1 MTQPDSAPRSLDLFL
16 LGLVDFDSILTLQE
30 EAWAQQQSRLDP
42 SSVRGVVFLCEHPL
56 GITFGREATA
66 DDLSASES
74 DLRAWSIRSRWLA
87 RGGGAILHGPGQLAM
102 TTIFPLD
109 AWGWTPGDLRRC
121 LESTVVDLLAEQGI
135 PATTDLSRPGVWTRG
150 GLVAQTGLAVRS
162 GVSQFGIYLNVC
174 PRMDL
179 QRFIHSSQTPAEV
192 APEVTNSPVI
202 EPETTSIMRRWRLT
216 SVAAERQRVVAMSSI
231 REGIVRHLARQCGTN
246 DYHVFSGHPHLRR
259 VTTLVDHA

>member
-1 MTQPDSAPRSLDLFL
+1 MTQPDSAPRSLDIFL
-16 LGLVDFDSILTLQE
+16 LGLVDFDSLLTLQE

-109 AWGWTPGDLRRC
+109 AWGWTPGDLRRQRKR
-121 LESTVVDLLAEQGI
+121 LVRDLHIVFHTLHQQLKAELRSRHGHFKRHLNAVDFA
-135 PATTDLSRPGVWTRG
+135 
-150 GLVAQTGLAVRS
+150 
-162 GVSQFGIYLNVC
+162 
-174 PRMDL
+174 
-179 QRFIHSSQTPAEV
+179 
-192 APEVTNSPVI
+192 
-202 EPETTSIMRRWRLT
+202 
-216 SVAAERQRVVAMSSI
+216 
-231 REGIVRHLARQCGTN
+231 IVRDLALDPLATLL
-246 DYHVFSGHPHLRR
+246 HVGADQQ
-259 VTTLVDHA
+259 T